1 MFDFQGHFRN
11 FLQMCFV
18 SLRYKCLTKFGN
30 TQKVFKRN
38 LRVVWKL
45 TRRVNAEDKVRV
57 QKIEKG
63 KYSKDQDGRRSQK

>member
-1 MFDFQGHFRN
+1 
-11 FLQMCFV
+11 MCFV